1 LFGKW
6 KNLIYTDFHHTWAL
20 ANYFGTDDDDNK
32 TLESRQVENEEE
44 QENEEA
50 QQIIEDQEGEVDRET
65 ATNLSDSI
73 LSVNEPIRKRKKL
86 CQLGLLLNLCCYHTP
101 PQNTSWPIQK

>member
-1 LFGKW
+1 M
-6 KNLIYTDFHHTWAL
+6 
-20 ANYFGTDDDDNK
+20 
-32 TLESRQVENEEE
+32 ENEEE

-101 PQNTSWPIQK
+101 PQNTS